1 MQRYYFHVRDCW
13 GEALDEEGL
22 ELADIA
28 AARTIA
34 IKGARSLICAEAEEG
49 RLDLG
54 GEIKVTDAAGGR
66 FFLLRFD
73 EAVVLAKLPRR

>member
-1 MQRYYFHVRDCW
+1 MQRYYFHVTDCW
-13 GEALDEEGL
+13 GEALDHEGV
-22 ELADIA
+22 ELADLA
-28 AARTIA
+28 AARDMA
-34 IKGARSLICAEAEEG
+34 IKGARSLICAEARHG

-73 EAVVLAKLPRR
+73 EAVHLANVPLH